1 MANGVAGC
9 TGPTV
14 YRRRRPEHT
23 VLHRA
28 VRENLETWLE
38 RPAES
43 EGFSV
48 PDRIEAEFRS
58 YLECGILAYGFM
70 RARCGDCGHN
80 FLLAFSCQTRGLC
93 PSCTTRRMVETAAHL
108 VDHVFP
114 PVPVRQSFRSCSRP
128 LPTSL

>member
-9 TGPTV
+9 TGPAV

-38 RPAES
+38 GHAEC

-48 PDRIEAEFRS
+48 PERLEAEFRC
-58 YLECGILAYGFM
+58 YLTCGILAQGFV
-70 RARCGDCGHN
+70 RARCGACGHD
-80 FLLAFSCQTRGLC
+80 FLLAFSCKKRGLC
-93 PSCTTRRMVETAAHL
+93 PSCATRRMADRYRDVTY
-108 VDHVFP
+108 
-114 PVPVRQSFRSCSRP
+114 
-128 LPTSL
+128 

>member
-1 MANGVAGC
+1 MAKGMAEC

-23 VLHRA
+23 VLYRV

-38 RPAES
+38 RHLDR

-58 YLECGILAYGFM
+58 DLECGILAHGFM
-70 RARCGDCGHN
+70 RARCGDCGHD
-80 FLLAFSCQTRGLC
+80 FLLAFSCKRRGLY
-93 PSCTTRRMVETAAHL
+93 PSCATRLHGC
-108 VDHVFP
+108 
-114 PVPVRQSFRSCSRP
+114 RS
-128 LPTSL
+128 